1 MCAMEQQLGCATN
14 KKYRID
20 NSLIVKAEETII
32 FFELC
37 CFVVGVFFFPVDPAE
52 RFCAEWEG
60 NGGVERCICYCMIC
74 HEMVTDSVS
83 T

>member
-37 CFVVGVFFFPVDPAE
+37 CSLSVGFFSVYPAVQVL
-52 RFCAEWEG
+52 C
-60 NGGVERCICYCMIC
+60 
-74 HEMVTDSVS
+74 
-83 T
+83 

>member
-37 CFVVGVFFFPVDPAE
+37 CFVVGVFFFPVHPAVQV
-52 RFCAEWEG
+52 CAEW
-60 NGGVERCICYCMIC
+60 GGDGGLKMCLLLYDLSC
-74 HEMVTDSVS
+74 HGD
-83 T
+83 